1 MGIVEY
7 AYPLRKI
14 MPKQPTAYYR
24 PRSVDE
30 ALHLLRQPNT
40 VPLAG
45 GTALLATEEGIDS
58 AVVDLQDT
66 GLNGLSWADDGRL
79 LRIGAMVRLA
89 DLDDWLAPLTG
100 HQGGAALLR
109 QAIAH
114 AGPNTYRHAATVGGL
129 VATRLPDSELLA
141 ALLAMDATVSL
152 RLPAPE
158 TITLAA
164 YLADDEPP
172 PGLIT
177 ELLVFWPT
185 GRGAAERVART
196 PADTPI
202 VSVTLWQPHDGA
214 PRLAA
219 TGIAPRPLRLAAAE
233 AALRSGHDEA
243 AIAAA
248 AEAAR
253 ATAKRPD
260 AHPGD
265 FRGDAA
271 YRAEMAAVLTRRVL
285 G

>member
-1 MGIVEY
+1 
-7 AYPLRKI
+7 
-14 MPKQPTAYYR
+14 MPKQPTTYHR

-58 AVVDLQDT
+58 TVVDLQDA
-66 GLNGLSWADDGRL
+66 GLNVLSWADNGRL
-79 LRIGAMVRLA
+79 LRVGAMVRLA
-89 DLDDWLAPLTG
+89 DLDDFLAPLTD

-109 QAIAH
+109 QAIGR
-114 AGPNTYRHAATVGGL
+114 AGPNTYRHAATFGGI
-129 VATRLPDSELLA
+129 VASRLTDSELLA

-158 TITLAA
+158 TISLAA

-177 ELLVFWPT
+177 ELLVFWPA
-185 GRGAAERVART
+185 GRGTAERVART
-196 PADTPI
+196 PADYPI

-219 TGIAPRPLRLAAAE
+219 TGIAARPLRLTAAE
-233 AALRSGHDEA
+233 AALRSGRDEV

-253 ATAKRPD
+253 AATT
-260 AHPGD
+260 HPGD